1 MKGVDKKYIPLDKSW
16 IIRMGILDI
25 VNGCDDINIFLSKQK
40 DLGDDLL
47 ALKRAV
53 ENWKSDEAIDIG
65 ESGTLY
71 RFLKFASWK
80 LGLNKKFIK
89 QGTLADRKI
98 NDDSKIINLTQT
110 ELLKLDNNTSQWA
123 SAAVLLGDKERLVDA
138 PFKLKLTYEAVDYC
152 NMQLEKGLAWE
163 PRYDQTILDQA
174 ETYLKI
180 LSGQQAKFIPKQ
192 AEDFCFAYIFGYM
205 TALEGEKKWPALRGH
220 ESDRIVEV
228 QDTIKAAKDGRE
240 IISKDHRVI
249 QAIAMWGKVNN
260 KKLSILYPQSVNK
273 SWPQFWDFLNA

>member
-98 NDDSKIINLTQT
+98 NDDSKIINLTH
-110 ELLKLDNNTSQWA
+110 K
-123 SAAVLLGDKERLVDA
+123 
-138 PFKLKLTYEAVDYC
+138 
-152 NMQLEKGLAWE
+152 
-163 PRYDQTILDQA
+163 
-174 ETYLKI
+174 YLKI
-180 LSGQQAKFIPKQ
+180 S
-192 AEDFCFAYIFGYM
+192 
-205 TALEGEKKWPALRGH
+205 KK
-220 ESDRIVEV
+220 
-228 QDTIKAAKDGRE
+228 
-240 IISKDHRVI
+240 
-249 QAIAMWGKVNN
+249 
-260 KKLSILYPQSVNK
+260 
-273 SWPQFWDFLNA
+273 